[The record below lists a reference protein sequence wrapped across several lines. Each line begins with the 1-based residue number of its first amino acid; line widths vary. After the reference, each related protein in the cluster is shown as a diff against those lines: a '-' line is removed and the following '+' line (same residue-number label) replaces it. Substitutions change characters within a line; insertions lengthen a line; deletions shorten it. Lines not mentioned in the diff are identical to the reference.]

1 MNKMKNKTAEE
12 KFNALRRQAEEVM
25 AKPDFSR
32 SLVAVEDPL
41 RLIHELQTFQV
52 ELELQN
58 DELRRAQQEL
68 MEYKIHYTQL
78 YDFTPVGYVTLDAK
92 GKIIDAN
99 MTLARMLA
107 TERGSLFN
115 RPLSDYIL
123 PQDQDIY
130 YLHLQTLFAYKKRQI
145 CDLTMKKKEGS
156 FLNVQLE
163 STAIPELSQGEAR
176 FRTVII
182 DVSDRKRTERLLKYG
197 RHQLESVLNRI
208 ESCVYIADMTSYEI
222 LFMNNYMIK
231 KHKTDL
237 TGQVCWASIHG
248 KQTGPCE
255 ICNNDRLVDESGNPT
270 EPCIW
275 EFYDKESD
283 QWHELTSLA
292 VPWTDGRLVRLE
304 IARDITGRKQTE
316 KQQKEIKLILEEKVA
331 QRTAELEDMNAT
343 LRTLLKKR
351 EADKNEIEEKI
362 FANHKLILA
371 PIIKNL
377 KKNLTRESQK
387 NMMEILESELKNILS
402 PFSKK
407 LSDHMVNLT
416 PMEIHVA
423 DLVKFGKTNKEISEI
438 MHSSIHTISRH
449 RENIRKKTGLKNK
462 KVNLRS
468 FLSTLE

>member
-1 MNKMKNKTAEE
+1 MKKMKNKTAEE
-12 KFNALRRQAEEVM
+12 KFNALRRQAEELM
-25 AKPDFSR
+25 AKPDFSKR
-32 SLVAVEDPL
+32 LIAVEDPL

-58 DELRRAQQEL
+58 DELRCAQQEL
-68 MEYKIHYTQL
+68 MEFKIHYTQL

-99 MTLARMLA
+99 LTLARMLE
-107 TERGSLFN
+107 TERGSLVN
-115 RPLSDYIL
+115 RSLSDHIL
-123 PQDQDIY
+123 PRDQDIY
-130 YLHLQTLFAYKKRQI
+130 YLHLQALFTYKKRQI
-145 CDLTMKKKEGS
+145 CDLKMKKKEGS
-156 FLNVQLE
+156 FLDVQLE
-163 STAIPELSQGEAR
+163 STAIPESGQGKAR

-182 DVSDRKRTERLLKYG
+182 DVSERKRSELLLKYG
-197 RHQLESVLNRI
+197 RHQLESVLNRV
-208 ESCVYIADMTSYEI
+208 ESSVYVADMTSYEI
-222 LFMNNYMIK
+222 LFMNTYMKK
-231 KHKTDL
+231 KHKADL
-237 TGQVCWASIHG
+237 TGQVCWAAIHG
-248 KQTGPCE
+248 KQTGPCD
-255 ICNNDRLVDESGNPT
+255 ICNSDSLVDEAGNPT
-270 EPCIW
+270 EPCIQ
-275 EFYDKESD
+275 EVYNKESD
-283 QWHELTSLA
+283 QWHELSSLA
-292 VPWTDGRLVRLE
+292 IPWTDSRLVRLE
-304 IARDITGRKQTE
+304 IARNITGRKQAE
-316 KQQKEIKLILEEKVA
+316 KKQKEIKLILQEKIKE
-331 QRTAELEDMNAT
+331 RTAELEDMNAT

-371 PIIKNL
+371 PIIRNL

-468 FLSTLE
+468 FLLTLE

>member
-12 KFNALRRQAEEVM
+12 KFNALRRQAEELM

-32 SLVAVEDPL
+32 RLVAVEDPL

-68 MEYKIHYTQL
+68 MEFKIHYTQL
-78 YDFTPVGYVTLDAK
+78 YDFTPVGYITLDAK
-92 GKIIDAN
+92 GNIIDAN

-107 TERGSLFN
+107 TERSFLID
-115 RPLSDYIL
+115 RPLSDHIL
-123 PQDQDIY
+123 PPDQDIY
-130 YLHLQTLFAYKKRQI
+130 YLHLQRLFAYKKRQI
-145 CDLTMKKKEGS
+145 CELKMTQKEGPS
-156 FLNVQLE
+156 FDVQME
-163 STAIPELSQGEAR
+163 STAIPESGQGKAWY
-176 FRTVII
+176 RTVII
-182 DVSDRKRTERLLKYG
+182 DVSDRKRAERLLKYG

-222 LFMNNYMIK
+222 LFMNTYMIK
-231 KHKTDL
+231 KHKADL
-237 TGQVCWASIHG
+237 TGQVCWAAIHG
-248 KQTGPCE
+248 KQTGPCD
-255 ICNNDRLVDESGNPT
+255 ICNNDRLVDEAGKPT
-270 EPCIW
+270 EPCIQ
-275 EFYDKESD
+275 EFYDKESGK
-283 QWHELTSLA
+283 WLELSSLA
-292 VPWTDGRLVRLE
+292 VPWTDDRLVRLE
-304 IARDITGRKQTE
+304 IARNITGRKQAE
-316 KQQKEIKLILEEKVA
+316 KEQKEITLTLEEKVK

-343 LRTLLKKR
+343 LRILLKKR
-351 EADKNEIEEKI
+351 EVDKNEIEEKI

-371 PIIKNL
+371 PIIRNL

-407 LSDHMVNLT
+407 LSDNMVNLT
-416 PMEIHVA
+416 PMEIHIA

>member
-1 MNKMKNKTAEE
+1 MNQMQNKTAEE
-12 KFNALRRQAEEVM
+12 KFNALRRQAEELM
-25 AKPDFSR
+25 SNPDFSKR
-32 SLVAVEDPL
+32 LVAFEDPL
-41 RLIHELQTFQV
+41 QLIHELQTFQV

-68 MEYKIHYTQL
+68 MEFKIHYTQL

-92 GKIIDAN
+92 GTIFDAN
-99 MTLARMLA
+99 MTLARMLE
-107 TERGSLFN
+107 TERGSLVN
-115 RPLSDYIL
+115 RSLSDHIL
-123 PQDQDIY
+123 PKDQDIY
-130 YLHLQTLFAYKKRQI
+130 YLHLQALFTYKKRQI
-145 CDLTMKKKEGS
+145 CDLKMKKKDGS
-156 FLNVQLE
+156 FLDVQLE
-163 STAIPELSQGEAR
+163 STAIPKSDQGEAR

-182 DVSDRKRTERLLKYG
+182 DVSERKRSERLLKYG

-208 ESCVYIADMTSYEI
+208 ESSVYVADMASYEI

-231 KHKTDL
+231 KHKADL
-237 TGQVCWASIHG
+237 TGQICWESIHG
-248 KQTGPCE
+248 KQTGPCD
-255 ICNNDRLVDESGNPT
+255 ICNNDSLVDKAGNPT
-270 EPCIW
+270 EPCIQ
-275 EFYDKESD
+275 EVYDKDSD
-283 QWHELTSLA
+283 HWHELTSLA

-304 IARDITGRKQTE
+304 IARDITGRKQAE
-316 KQQKEIKLILEEKVA
+316 KQQKEIKLILEEKVK

-343 LRTLLKKR
+343 LRTMLKKR
-351 EADKNEIEEKI
+351 EEDKNEIEEKI

-387 NMMEILESELKNILS
+387 DMMEILESELKNILS

-468 FLSTLE
+468 FLLTLE

>member
-1 MNKMKNKTAEE
+1 MEN
-12 KFNALRRQAEEVM
+12 
-25 AKPDFSR
+25 PDFSKR
-32 SLVAVEDPL
+32 VVAVEDPL

-68 MEYKIHYTQL
+68 MEFKIHYTQL
-78 YDFTPVGYVTLDAK
+78 YDFTPVGYITLDAK
-92 GKIIDAN
+92 GNIIDAN
-99 MTLARMLA
+99 MTLARMLE
-107 TERGSLFN
+107 TETGSLVN
-115 RPLSDYIL
+115 RPLSDHIL
-123 PQDQDIY
+123 PKDQDIY
-130 YLHLQTLFAYKKRQI
+130 YLHLQALFSYKKRQI
-145 CDLTMKKKEGS
+145 CDLKMKSKEGA
-156 FLNVQLE
+156 FLDVQLE
-163 STAIPELSQGEAR
+163 STAIPKSCQGEAR

-208 ESCVYIADMTSYEI
+208 ESSVYVADMTSYKI
-222 LFMNNYMIK
+222 LFMNKHMIK
-231 KHKTDL
+231 KHKADL
-237 TGQVCWASIHG
+237 TGQICWASIHG
-248 KQTGPCE
+248 KQTGPCD
-255 ICNNDRLVDESGNPT
+255 ICNNDSLVDKAGNPT

-275 EFYDKESD
+275 EFYDKDAD

-304 IARDITGRKQTE
+304 IARDISRRKQAE
-316 KQQKEIKLILEEKVA
+316 KQQKESKLILEEKVK

-343 LRTLLKKR
+343 LRTMLKKR
-351 EADKNEIEEKI
+351 EEDKNEIEEKI

-387 NMMEILESELKNILS
+387 HMMDILESELKNILS

-407 LSDHMVNLT
+407 LSDRMVNLT

-438 MHSSIHTISRH
+438 THSSIHTISRH

-468 FLSTLE
+468 FLLTLE